1 MSQAPPSGADVLAEL
16 TALLDRQLELAR
28 DGRYEEL
35 TAATGQAGRLMADLA
50 DLASRE
56 PADRRQDYRQQ
67 LDRLRRVHRLLALT
81 LADQHRD
88 ARSQVQKMRK
98 GHGALRGYGR
108 SG

>member
-1 MSQAPPSGADVLAEL
+1 MLAEL
-16 TALLDRQLELAR
+16 SALLDRQLELAR

-81 LADQHRD
+81 LADQHHSAQD
-88 ARSQVQKMRK
+88 QVQKMRQ
-98 GHGALRGYGR
+98 GHGALRGYGQ